1 MSSQVAE
8 LALGNRI
15 RGSDAPGMHTCSRVA
30 ILFGIGC
37 FVGCGGKPVPKD
49 VLGLYV
55 LDPGSVQAMSA
66 INPTMQ
72 AFQSSI
78 ELRADFVAVM
88 RTKLQPAGPE
98 QENLGTWRLDG
109 NKLTLTS
116 KVDGAEK
123 SNAVDLVAG
132 TFTIQGDVGGKPL
145 AMTFRKQ

>member
-1 MSSQVAE
+1 
-8 LALGNRI
+8 
-15 RGSDAPGMHTCSRVA
+15 
-30 ILFGIGC
+30 
-37 FVGCGGKPVPKD
+37 
-49 VLGLYV
+49 
-55 LDPGSVQAMSA
+55 MSA

-88 RTKLQPAGPE
+88 RAKLQPASPE